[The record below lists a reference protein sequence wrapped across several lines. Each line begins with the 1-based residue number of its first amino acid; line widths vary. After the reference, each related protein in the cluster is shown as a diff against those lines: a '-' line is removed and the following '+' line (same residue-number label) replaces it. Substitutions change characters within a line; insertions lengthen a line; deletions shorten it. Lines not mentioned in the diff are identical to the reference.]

1 MIKNNSSFKDIP
13 IIDISP
19 LMGPHDSPK
28 LVRKAVKEIG
38 DACKNVG
45 FFYVKNHQI
54 PQDHLDTVISAMQEF
69 FNLPEK
75 EKMKIH
81 IGKSDIFRGYTP
93 LGMELTNDK
102 YDWHECVDFGL
113 DLEPS
118 HPEVIAGDQLVGPN
132 QWPEN

>member
-13 IIDISP
+13 IIDIFP
-19 LMGPHDSPK
+19 LMGPNDSPK

-54 PQDHLDTVISAMQEF
+54 PQDHLDAVISAMQKF

-81 IGKSDIFRGYTP
+81 IAKSDIFRGYTP
-93 LGMELTNDK
+93 LGMELTNNK
-102 YDWHECVDFGL
+102 YD
-113 DLEPS
+113 
-118 HPEVIAGDQLVGPN
+118 
-132 QWPEN
+132 